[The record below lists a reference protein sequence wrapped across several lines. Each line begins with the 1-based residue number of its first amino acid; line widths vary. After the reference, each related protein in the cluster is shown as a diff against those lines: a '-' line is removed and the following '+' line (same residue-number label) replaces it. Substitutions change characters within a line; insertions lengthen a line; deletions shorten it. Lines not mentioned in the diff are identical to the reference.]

1 VFLLQN
7 GREAKSLYLV
17 DWLLYVRQSSI
28 VTIYIY
34 ADCVAVYFFFFFLDR
49 CCCCAWYCVLKC

>member
-17 DWLLYVRQSSI
+17 DWLLYVRQSST

-34 ADCVAVYFFFFFLDR
+34 ADCVAVFIYLFIFS
-49 CCCCAWYCVLKC
+49 